1 VRRSGGI
8 EKIRFLPFARD
19 FLNSFAEKKKNYVQ
33 AQYLS
38 TRRAF
43 ERGHSSGVHEATYNQ
58 IVLDEFEGLWSSEE
72 TRLAIIPGKEAL
84 SAINGHLQ
92 STFGVNITP
101 TSVVDAMSA
110 TEIPKEMKLLVA
122 DLAVF
127 SSGKVV
133 DLD

>member
-1 VRRSGGI
+1 V
-8 EKIRFLPFARD
+8 E
-19 FLNSFAEKKKNYVQ
+19 
-33 AQYLS
+33 
-38 TRRAF
+38 
-43 ERGHSSGVHEATYNQ
+43 
-58 IVLDEFEGLWSSEE
+58 SEQ